1 MDKALPFV
9 SMLHSCKVKI
19 HVHFG
24 SFSAILGLVVDLS
37 RGVGSPRGGFVIMAG
52 LGPRIACPCE
62 AVCCQAGEGEE

>member
-9 SMLHSCKVKI
+9 SMLHSCKVMI

-24 SFSAILGLVVDLS
+24 SYSVVLGLVLGLS
-37 RGVGSPRGGFVIMAG
+37 RGVGFLRGGSVIMAG